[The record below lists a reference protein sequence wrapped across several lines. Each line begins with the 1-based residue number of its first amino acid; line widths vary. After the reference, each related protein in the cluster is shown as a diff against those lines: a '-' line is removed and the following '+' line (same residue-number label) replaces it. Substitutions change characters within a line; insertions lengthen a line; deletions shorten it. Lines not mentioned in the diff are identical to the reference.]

1 MPLGTENT
9 TFSRDVFGRYI
20 CNTMQEALDST
31 TGGGK
36 PFDVIVIGGG
46 SFGGV
51 IAHRLFQLDSR
62 LRQHRILVL
71 EGGPFV
77 IPEHVQN
84 LPTIGD
90 VFAEVRRVP
99 WQAAPASPN
108 LGYDRGGSGLA
119 YCLAGRSLFFGGW
132 SPQLT
137 DSELAGWPA
146 AVVKD
151 LKDAHFNEARRQIGT
166 DTSNDFIFGPLHDKL
181 IDRLFT
187 GINQVTH
194 RFGINTPEDLE
205 APLAVVSAAERAGTF
220 PLNKFSAMPLLMD
233 AARKSWVES
242 NGDDRIKRLMIVAN
256 CTVNELGLTNNRVT
270 LVRTSLGDLAV
281 PADGAVVVALG
292 TIESARLALR
302 SFPNTNLLI
311 GCNLMA
317 HLRSNFTMR
326 IPRRSLN
333 VPPDRLYASAL
344 FVKGKSPNGHFHL
357 QITAS
362 AAGPNQTN
370 SEAELFRKIPDIDT
384 LDYFDVN
391 DESVIIT
398 LRGIGEMTP
407 APNTGA
413 TSRVDLIPIAAAGT
427 QAVVTQKA
435 QVTIVPSPTDQLLW
449 KDLDSAT
456 DEVASVLAADQP
468 YDVLIGG
475 NYQQVVPG
483 QAGKEAKDV
492 FPHASRHDLLGTTHH
507 EAGTLWMDPDPTKGV
522 TDIWG
527 RFHEVPNAWVAGPA
541 LFPSV
546 GSPNPMLTG
555 VALARRA
562 AERMFEKPITTAPA
576 GPVQLFDGATLNG
589 WTQAGPGNFVV
600 DNGTLRT
607 QGGLGLLWYSAS
619 QFRNFELAVDWK
631 ITQTG
636 DNSGIFMR
644 FPDPNGDP
652 FNAVREGYEVQI
664 DDLGNP
670 DGALFH
676 KTGAIYDV
684 QPPLVLAAKPPGQW
698 NTYVIRVVEQT
709 YNVTLNG
716 QVVISD
722 FVGNRSVRG
731 FIGLQNHL
739 PKDVVFFRNIV
750 VTPL

>member
-1 MPLGTENT
+1 MALGTETT
-9 TFSRDVFGRYI
+9 TFTRDVFGRYV
-20 CNTMQEALDST
+20 CNTLQEALDST

-36 PFDVIVIGGG
+36 AFDVVVLGGG

-51 IAHRLFQLDSR
+51 FAHRLFQLDSR

-71 EGGPFV
+71 EGGPFL

-90 VFAEVRRVP
+90 VFGEVKRVP
-99 WQAAPASPN
+99 WQPAPASPN
-108 LGYDRGGSGLA
+108 LTFPGLA
-119 YCLAGRSLFFGGW
+119 FCLAGRSLFWGGW

-146 AVVKD
+146 VVVKD
-151 LKDAHFNEARRQIGT
+151 LTDAFFAEARRQLGT
-166 DTSNDFIFGPLHDKL
+166 DTPNEFIFGPLHDKL
-181 IDRLFT
+181 RDRLFT
-187 GINQVTH
+187 GIGAVTH
-194 RFGINTPEDLE
+194 RFGINAPQDLE
-205 APLAVVSAAERAGTF
+205 APLAVVSASERAGTF
-220 PLNKFSAMPLLMD
+220 PINKFSAMPLLMD

-242 NGDDRIKRLMIVAN
+242 NGDDRKKRVMIVPN
-256 CTVNELGLTNNRVT
+256 CTVQQLGLTGNQVT
-270 LVRTSLGDLAV
+270 LVKTNLGDLTV
-281 PADGAVVVALG
+281 PANGAVVIALG
-292 TIESARLALR
+292 TIESTRLALR
-302 SFPNTNLLI
+302 SFPNANKLI

-326 IPRRSLN
+326 VPRRSLG
-333 VPPDRLYASAL
+333 VPSDRLYASTL

-362 AAGPNQTN
+362 AAGPNETN
-370 SEAELFRKIPDIDT
+370 SEAELFRKVPDIDT
-384 LDYFDVN
+384 LDSFDLN
-391 DESVIIT
+391 DEFVIVT

-407 APNTGA
+407 DPSVGA
-413 TSRVDLIPIAAAGT
+413 KNRVDLVVAPSGT
-427 QAVVTQKA
+427 QAAPTQKA
-435 QVTIVPSPTDQLLW
+435 QVTLIPSATDNSLW
-449 KDLDSAT
+449 KDLDAMT
-456 DEVASVLAADQP
+456 DEVGTVLAGGEP
-468 YDVLIGG
+468 YEVNFNG
-475 NYQQVVPG
+475 YKQVVPG
-483 QAGKEAKDV
+483 QAGKEARDV
-492 FPHASRHDLLGTTHH
+492 FPHANRHDNLGTTHH
-507 EAGTLWMDPDPTKGV
+507 EAGTLWMDADPAKGV
-522 TDIWG
+522 TDVWG
-527 RFHEVPNAWVAGPA
+527 RVHEVPNVWIAGPP

-562 AERMFEKPITTAPA
+562 AERMFEKPIVIAPS
-576 GPVQLFDGATLNG
+576 GQVQLFDGATLNG

-600 DNGTLRT
+600 DNGALRT
-607 QGGLGLLWYSAS
+607 QGGLGLLWYSLA
-619 QFRNFELAVDWK
+619 QFRNFELSVDWK
-631 ITQTG
+631 ITQVG
-636 DNSGIFMR
+636 DNSGIFVR

-670 DGALFH
+670 DGAPIH

-684 QPPLVLAAKPPGQW
+684 QPPLVLAANPAGQW
-698 NTYVIRVVEQT
+698 NTYVIRIVGQT
-709 YNVTLNG
+709 YNATLNG
-716 QVVISD
+716 QAVITN
-722 FVGNRSVRG
+722 FVGNRSRRG

>member
-1 MPLGTENT
+1 MPIGTETT
-9 TFSRDVFGRYI
+9 TFTRDVFGRYI
-20 CNTMQEALDST
+20 CNTLQEALDST

-36 PFDVIVIGGG
+36 PFDVVVLGGG

-51 IAHRLFQLDSR
+51 LAHRLFQLDSR
-62 LRQHRILVL
+62 LQQHRILVL
-71 EGGPFV
+71 EGGPFL

-90 VFAEVRRVP
+90 VLGEVQLVP
-99 WQAAPASPN
+99 WQPSPASPN
-108 LGYDRGGSGLA
+108 LTFPGLA
-119 YCLAGRSLFFGGW
+119 YCLAGRSLFWGGW

-137 DSELAGWPA
+137 DSELTGWPA

-151 LKDAHFNEARRQIGT
+151 FKDAFFFEAKRQLGT
-166 DTSNDFIFGPLHDKL
+166 DAPNDFIFGPLHDKL
-181 IDRLFT
+181 RDRLFA
-187 GINQVTH
+187 GIGAVTH
-194 RFGINTPEDLE
+194 RFGINAPQDLE
-205 APLAVVSAAERAGTF
+205 APLAVVSASVRAGAF
-220 PLNKFSAMPLLMD
+220 PINKFSAMPLLMD
-233 AARKSWVES
+233 AARKSWVQS
-242 NGDDRIKRLMIVAN
+242 NGDDRKKRLMIVPN
-256 CTVNELGLTNNRVT
+256 CTVQQLGLTGNQVT
-270 LVRTSLGDLAV
+270 LVKTNLGDLTV
-281 PADGAVVVALG
+281 PANGAVVIALG
-292 TIESARLALR
+292 TIESTRLALR
-302 SFPNTNLLI
+302 SFPNANKLI

-326 IPRRSLN
+326 VPRRSLG
-333 VPPDRLYASAL
+333 VPSDRLYASTL
-344 FVKGKSPNGHFHL
+344 FVKGKSLNGHCHL

-362 AAGPNQTN
+362 AAGPNETN
-370 SEAELFRKIPDIDT
+370 SEAELFRKVPDIDT
-384 LDYFDVN
+384 LDSFDLN
-391 DESVIIT
+391 DEFVIIT

-407 APNTGA
+407 DHGVAAKN
-413 TSRVDLIPIAAAGT
+413 RVDLVVAPSGT
-427 QAVVTQKA
+427 QAAPIPKA
-435 QVTIVPSPTDQLLW
+435 QVTLLESPGDTLLW
-449 KDLDSAT
+449 QDLDAMT
-456 DEVASVLAADQP
+456 DEVATVLAGGQP
-468 YDVLIGG
+468 YEVNFNG
-475 NYQQVVPG
+475 YKPVVPG
-483 QAGKEAKDV
+483 QAGKEVRDV
-492 FPHASRHDLLGTTHH
+492 FPHASRHDNLGTTHH
-507 EAGTLWMDPDPTKGV
+507 EAGTLWMDSDPAKGV
-522 TDIWG
+522 TDLWG
-527 RFHEVPNAWVAGPA
+527 RVHEVPNVWIAGPP

-562 AERMFEKPITTAPA
+562 AERMIEKPIITAPS
-576 GPVQLFDGATLNG
+576 GQVQLFDGATLNG

-600 DNGTLRT
+600 DNGSLRS
-607 QGGLGLLWYSAS
+607 QGGLGLLWYSLA
-619 QFRNFELAVDWK
+619 QFRDFELSVDWK

-636 DNSGIFMR
+636 DNSGIFIR

-684 QPPLVLAAKPPGQW
+684 QPPLVLAANPPGQW
-698 NTYVIRVVEQT
+698 NTYVIRVVGQT

-716 QVVISD
+716 QPVIAN
-722 FVGNRSVRG
+722 FVGNRSSRG